1 MSVKLSDKP
10 RRHYSGHRIVRLI
23 LDFRRHR
30 ISMRIHKTFYGSFGM
45 VLLLILSCAVVATAA
60 AARTGRI
67 AFASTRDG
75 NTEIYTMKSDG
86 TDQVR
91 LTNNTS
97 VDYHPVWSPDG
108 KRIAYLSQNEIGFT
122 FSIRVM
128 DGNGANKS
136 VVTSVNYGFCV
147 WPWQDEWSLSWSPD
161 GSRIAFQENGD
172 IFIVNVDGTNR
183 INLTDDSA
191 WDSEP
196 SWSADGTRIVFT
208 SQRDFFRTLYSIN
221 VDGSNLVAL
230 PSDGEFWDSAPEFS
244 PNGDKIAFVVNSS
257 FNAPILYTANADGT
271 NRMPFEGSGS
281 NSHHRNK
288 PKWSPDGSRIAFQM
302 WASSGSDSEIYVRNI
317 GRGQLIQL
325 TNTVGSNFDPSWQPR
340 PARIIPIGTEG

>member
-1 MSVKLSDKP
+1 M
-10 RRHYSGHRIVRLI
+10 RTIRLFSSS
-23 LDFRRHR
+23 LALV
-30 ISMRIHKTFYGSFGM
+30 SL
-45 VLLLILSCAVVATAA
+45 VILSCAAVSIAA
-60 AARTGRI
+60 APRSGKI
-67 AFASTRDG
+67 AFASNRDG
-75 NTEIYTMKSDG
+75 NTEIYTMNSDG
-86 TDQVR
+86 TNQVR

-128 DGNGANKS
+128 DANGANKA
-136 VVTSVNYGFCV
+136 VLTSVNYGFCV

-161 GSRIAFQENGD
+161 SRKIAFQENGD
-172 IFIVNVDGTNR
+172 IFTVNVDGTNR
-183 INLTDDSA
+183 TNLTDDSA

-196 SWSADGTRIVFT
+196 SWSADGTRIMFT
-208 SQRDFFRTLYSIN
+208 SQRDFFRTLYSMN

-244 PNGDKIAFVVNSS
+244 PNGEKIAFVVNSS
-257 FNAPILYTANADGT
+257 FNTPVLYTANADGT
-271 NRMPFEGSGS
+271 NRIPFDGVGS
-281 NSHHRNK
+281 NSHNRNK
-288 PKWSPDGSRIAFQM
+288 PKWSPDGARIAFQM
-302 WASSGSDSEIYVRNI
+302 WESSGSDSEIYVRNI

-340 PARIIPIGTEG
+340 TSKIITVGTGD